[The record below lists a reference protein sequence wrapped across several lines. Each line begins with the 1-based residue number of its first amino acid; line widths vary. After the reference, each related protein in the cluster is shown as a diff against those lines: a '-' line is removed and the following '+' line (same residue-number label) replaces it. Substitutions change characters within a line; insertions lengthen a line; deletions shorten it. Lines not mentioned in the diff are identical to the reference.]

1 MQCTAKSKRSQEQ
14 CRAHAIPH
22 GNGKCHYHGGSS
34 PRGIASSRF
43 KTGRYSKYIPNRM
56 AASYSAASGDK
67 KILEMHEDVALIE
80 SRLTDLLSRVDTGEA
95 GRLWRL
101 ASTLFSQLQ
110 RAYASGDGEA
120 MAKVSEELD
129 EALKRGRSDYH
140 AWDEVG
146 RALDQK
152 RRTIDSENKRRVQE
166 KQLVPIAELGL
177 IVRALAGAVASYVTD
192 VGVLR
197 AVNDEWTRILVRD
210 TGTGYQGT
218 PGDQPDTSGPAPPT
232 TLP

>member
-14 CRAHAIPH
+14 CRAHAIPR

-56 AASYSAASGDK
+56 AAAYDATLQDK

-80 SRLTDLLSRVDTGEA
+80 SRVTDLLSRVDTGEA

-101 ASTLFSQLQ
+101 ASTLFNQLQ
-110 RAYASGDGEA
+110 RAYTSQDGEA
-120 MAKVSEELD
+120 IVRINEELG
-129 EALKRGRSDYH
+129 AVLKQGRSDYH

-152 RRTIDSENKRRVQE
+152 RRTIDSEQKRQVQE

-177 IVRALAGAVASYVTD
+177 IVRALAGAVALYVTD
-192 VGVLR
+192 VGILR

-210 TGTGYQGT
+210 TATGYKGT
-218 PGDQPDTSGPAPPT
+218 AGDQPDTNGSTPSA